1 MRPSV
6 VLVLAMGFAI
16 VALLLPLLVFAV
28 EAKQNPALLGIQI
41 NVVALN
47 RSHVA
52 LSVTLSYVGT
62 IPLTDAR
69 LMAGNRSIDVG
80 DLREGTTRTVTIPLS
95 VGEALNL
102 RPSDVGLRFKIMG
115 IYGVEVRAIS

>member
-1 MRPSV
+1 LRPSA

-16 VALLLPLLVFAV
+16 VALLLPLLVFAI

-95 VGEALNL
+95 VSEALNL
-102 RPSDVGLRFKIMG
+102 RPSDVSLRFKIMG
-115 IYGVEVRAIS
+115 IYGVEVRAIG

>member
-1 MRPSV
+1 
-6 VLVLAMGFAI
+6 MGFAI

-95 VGEALNL
+95 VSEALNL
-102 RPSDVGLRFKIMG
+102 RPSDVSLRFKIMG
-115 IYGVEVRAIS
+115 IYGVEVRAIG